1 MRRILKQLTAP
12 LVLGAVCLTLV
23 GCGEPASTTTS
34 PDLASQ
40 ALIRRDTYGV
50 PHILAENEEA
60 AAFAVGYAQAEDHIL
75 EIVRRYFAAR
85 GEEARYFGGDVEN
98 DFKMK
103 RYENYEFA
111 RENFDRLTP
120 TFQQVMNGFAA
131 GLNYYVERHRAE
143 LPEWIPIFD
152 GIDVLARSRAEVFR
166 FAFHEN
172 VITEVQEK
180 YATGEA
186 NRDLRSPTEAVVAE
200 SGDDLMGSNAWAIGP
215 SRSTSGNPLLM
226 TNPHQ
231 RWSAFYWEAHITV
244 PGVINM
250 FGNTFVGLPVLRHGF
265 NDRLGW
271 THTTNRVDL
280 EDVYALARDPQ
291 TPDHYIFDGE
301 SMPLTKK
308 EITVQSRNDD
318 GSLRG
323 ETRTYWYSHLGP
335 IIHQTDDKTFA
346 IKSAIFEQ
354 FRYFEEWW
362 ALAKTNNLD
371 EFKAILRGNEIPMFN
386 LVYADVDGNIMYVWN
401 GTLPKRIED
410 GTDYRL
416 DVPADTG
423 KYVWTD
429 FYPTDELPQL
439 LNPPGGYV
447 QSTNNPPWHT
457 SLRDRLDPD
466 AYAAAVLAQE
476 GEELS
481 LRTQN
486 SLRMLEG
493 QEKFSLEDVW
503 RLKFD
508 TGMPLADRVKPALI
522 QAIRRTGR
530 PSEALVR
537 GLDAL
542 EGWDN
547 RVSAE
552 SRGAV
557 LFQRFWDTHREEVDQ
572 PFAVV
577 WDPNRPIETPTGL
590 SEPALAVRHFEEA
603 VTWTRETYGRED
615 VGWGEVHRIRLGDI
629 DLPADGSSGGYGL
642 FRVVQFGEA
651 KDGTRVVGRIEPDGP
666 LVGGGDGWIFVVEFS
681 EPIRAYSLLAH
692 GQTTDLASPHSTD
705 QVSLYANHELKRAWF
720 TEEEIQANLE
730 STYRPGEESPR

>member
-1 MRRILKQLTAP
+1 MNRRFRRLTGL
-12 LVLGAVCLTLV
+12 LVPGTLCLVLV
-23 GCGEPASTTTS
+23 GCQEPGSRATG
-34 PDLASQ
+34 PGLASQ
-40 ALIRRDTYGV
+40 AEIRRDTYGV

-60 AAFAVGYAQAEDHIL
+60 AAFALGYAQAEDHVL

-103 RYENYEFA
+103 RYDNYEIA
-111 RENFDRLTP
+111 RQNFDDLTP
-120 TFQQVMNGFAA
+120 TFQKVMNGFAA

-143 LPEWIPIFD
+143 LPEWIPAFT
-152 GIDVLARSRAEVFR
+152 GVDVLARSRAEVFR

-172 VITEVQEK
+172 VITGVREK
-180 YATGEA
+180 YPDGSADL
-186 NRDLRSPTEAVVAE
+186 DLRSPIEAAAPE

-215 SRSTSGNPLLM
+215 SRTASGHPILM

-265 NDRLGW
+265 NERLGW

-280 EDVYALARDPQ
+280 EDVYALTRDPEN
-291 TPDHYIFDGE
+291 PDNYIFEGE
-301 SMPLTKK
+301 SMPLTKR
-308 EITVQSRNDD
+308 EITVEVQRDD
-318 GSLRG
+318 GGLSS

-335 IIHQTDDKTFA
+335 VVHQTEDKTFA
-346 IKSAIFEQ
+346 IRSAIFDQ
-354 FRYFEEWW
+354 FRYFEEWYE
-362 ALAKTNNLD
+362 LAKATNLD
-371 EFKAILRGNEIPMFN
+371 QFKATLRKNEIPMFN

-423 KYVWTD
+423 EYIWKE
-429 FYPTDELPQL
+429 FYETDELPQL
-439 LNPPGGYV
+439 LNPAGGYV

-457 SLRDRLDPD
+457 SLRDQLDPN
-466 AYAAAVLAQE
+466 AYAATVLAEE

-486 SLRMLEG
+486 SLQMLES
-493 QEKFSLEDVW
+493 QEQFSLEDVW

-508 TGMPLADRVKPALI
+508 TRMPLADRVKPALI
-522 QAIRRTGR
+522 EAIGRRPR
-530 PSEALVR
+530 PSEALTR
-537 GLDAL
+537 GLRVL
-542 EGWDN
+542 EDWDN

-557 LFQRFWDTHREEVDQ
+557 LFERFWETYRAAVDQ
-572 PFAVV
+572 PYALE
-577 WDPNRPIETPTGL
+577 WDPRKPIETPSGL
-590 SEPALAVRHFEEA
+590 SDPALGVKHLEDAV
-603 VTWTRETYGRED
+603 VWTRETFGAED
-615 VGWGEVHRIRLGDI
+615 VAWGEVHRIRLGDV

-642 FRVVQFGEA
+642 FRVVQFVEA
-651 KDGTRVVGRIEPDGP
+651 EDGKRVVGRIEPGGP

-681 EPIRAYSLLAH
+681 TPIRAYSLLAH

-705 QVSLYANHELKRAWF
+705 QVRLYANHELKRAWF
-720 TEEEIQANLE
+720 TEEEISANLE
-730 STYRPGEESPR
+730 LSYRPGEEGPE